1 MSVAVVMGSDSDLGA
16 MQGAID
22 TLSRFGVAHIVR
34 CISAHR
40 DPHGM
45 LEFASRAASNGID
58 VIIAGA
64 GGAAHLPGMIASATE
79 LPVIGV
85 PVRRPAFEG
94 LDALLSIVQMP
105 AGIPVATMAVD
116 GSANAALF
124 AIRILARGD
133 EELRTSLSAEA
144 GKLRESVALKNEKIA
159 SDQP

>member
-1 MSVAVVMGSDSDLGA
+1 MSVAIVMGSDSDLSA

-22 TLSRFGVAHIVR
+22 TLNRFGVDHTVR
-34 CISAHR
+34 CVSAHR

-45 LEFASRAASNGID
+45 LEFASQAASNGID

-85 PVRRPAFEG
+85 PVRRPAFDG

-105 AGIPVATMAVD
+105 GGVPVGTLAIGKAGAI
-116 GSANAALF
+116 NAAL
-124 AIRILARGD
+124 LACSIVGNENAVVR
-133 EELRTSLSAEA
+133 EALRAWRTNQSKEVLDHPDPRS
-144 GKLRESVALKNEKIA
+144 
-159 SDQP
+159 

>member
-1 MSVAVVMGSDSDLGA
+1 MSVAIVMGSDSDLPS

-22 TLSRFGVAHIVR
+22 ILNRFGVDHTVR
-34 CISAHR
+34 CVSAHR

-45 LEFASRAASNGID
+45 LDFAAQAASNGID

-85 PVRRPAFEG
+85 PVRRPAFDG

-116 GSANAALF
+116 GSENAGLF
-124 AIRILARGD
+124 AVRILARSNEGLRD
-133 EELRTSLSAEA
+133 ALRAYAVELKAVVAE
-144 GKLRESVALKNEKIA
+144 KNAKITNL
-159 SDQP
+159 

>member
-1 MSVAVVMGSDSDLGA
+1 MKVAVIMGSDSDLPT

-22 TLSRFGVAHIVR
+22 TLNDFGVPYEVR

-40 DPHGM
+40 DPRGM
-45 LEFASRAASNGID
+45 LLFAERAVEAGFE

-85 PVRRPAFEG
+85 PVHRPAFDG
-94 LDALLSIVQMP
+94 LDSLLSIVQMP

-116 GSANAALF
+116 GSRNAALL
-124 AIRILARGD
+124 AIRILALSTPGLRSALRGHA
-133 EELRTSLSAEA
+133 EELRSVVAQKDASIR
-144 GKLRESVALKNEKIA
+144 RERT
-159 SDQP
+159 